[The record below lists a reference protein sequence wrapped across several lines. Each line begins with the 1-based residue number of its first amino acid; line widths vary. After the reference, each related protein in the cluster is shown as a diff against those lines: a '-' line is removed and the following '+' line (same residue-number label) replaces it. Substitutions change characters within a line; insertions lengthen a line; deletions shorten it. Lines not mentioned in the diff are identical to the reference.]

1 LANSYG
7 VEYFREPTFPRV
19 EATLG
24 SNLRTPLEFNVE
36 ERSFGLF
43 VQSKAAMYFTADSVV
58 AFLFV
63 KTDVLAYRTFRRTQP
78 ECRGALFLTTPSL
91 PAPGFHPVLEK
102 QGRNAPVS
110 NPVWQHQETY
120 QDVRVWRDP
129 FNRRAGEVIVSGG
142 DNIQPAPG
150 LNLQRSV

>member
-43 VQSKAAMYFTADSVV
+43 VQSSAAMYRERREKMVSTFGTPF
-58 AFLFV
+58 AFRLQTV
-63 KTDVLAYRTFRRTQP
+63 KR
-78 ECRGALFLTTPSL
+78 
-91 PAPGFHPVLEK
+91 
-102 QGRNAPVS
+102 
-110 NPVWQHQETY
+110 
-120 QDVRVWRDP
+120 
-129 FNRRAGEVIVSGG
+129 
-142 DNIQPAPG
+142 
-150 LNLQRSV
+150 